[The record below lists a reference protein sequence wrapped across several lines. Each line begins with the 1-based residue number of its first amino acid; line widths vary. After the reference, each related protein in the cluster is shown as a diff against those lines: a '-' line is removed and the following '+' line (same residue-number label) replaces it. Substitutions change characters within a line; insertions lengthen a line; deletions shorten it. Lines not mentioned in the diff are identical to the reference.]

1 MSTNTD
7 LSGKVDKITVDLVE
21 NQAVTSTRLPKSIK
35 RRLKAL
41 AKRENR
47 TISNMIARIV
57 VEYFKKD

>member
-7 LSGKVDKITVDLVE
+7 FTAKVDHARVE
-21 NQAVTSTRLPKSIK
+21 YVEKEAVTSTRLSKSVK

-47 TISNMIARIV
+47 TISNMIAYIIT
-57 VEYFKKD
+57 EHFKR